1 MGFDLMNFKTEKIPA
16 TFSQLLEICSYQQ
29 ELLKKYE
36 EYVEQQITSKIL
48 EEDFDS
54 DWHNPMGRAT
64 FKRITIPQSTF
75 MLRCDPSTLKAWE
88 WLKFQRPVFEPEL
101 YINAAFIEEGEN
113 NAKTN

>member
-1 MGFDLMNFKTEKIPA
+1 MNFKAEKIPA

-29 ELLKKYE
+29 EILEKYA
-36 EYVEQQITSKIL
+36 EYIEQQITGKIL
-48 EEDFDS
+48 EETFDS
-54 DWHNPMGRAT
+54 DWHNPMGSAC